1 MFDDTPE
8 NKTIGVCGA
17 GVMGSQLAALF
28 GSAGF
33 KTYLFDLTPE
43 LAEKGL
49 ATALESRPPAFFHRR
64 FATRVV
70 PGSYDRDLD
79 RFAECDWVIEAI
91 AERLDWK
98 QDLYTK
104 VASRLKGD
112 AVLSSNTSGLS
123 LRELT
128 RDLDEEVRRR
138 FLITHFFNPPR
149 YMHLLEMIT
158 GPDTDPEV
166 ARSMAAFLEQELG
179 KGVVAA
185 RDTPNFIANRIGVYG
200 MMLALELTRKMGLS
214 VEQVDA
220 VTGPV
225 MGRPKSA
232 TYRTADLV
240 GLDTLAFV
248 ARTAYEKCAGDES
261 REMFRLPEVLERLIE
276 RGSLG
281 QKAGEG
287 FYRKQGKDILALDF
301 RSLEYR
307 PGTRPRMDGIGV
319 ARRYTDPG
327 KKLHAL
333 VYNPDPAG
341 EFAWEL
347 TLGTLA
353 YAARRVGEIADDV
366 LAVDRAMKWGFGW
379 QLGPFE
385 AWDAIGVEKSV
396 RRMESEGKAVPE
408 LVKELLA
415 RGESRFYGSD
425 AVGRSV
431 FDPSRGAMR
440 PLAAPPGMIVLAA
453 EKARGMEILRNWS
466 ASLVDLGDGVGCIEF
481 HSALQPDFNPLDG
494 AMIDLIGESLEIG
507 VKLGLKGLVISH
519 DGAQFCAGANLAMI
533 LEAAKSGQFTL
544 IEEASR
550 ALQQVTQAIRYAPF
564 PVVAAP
570 FNVCL
575 GGGFEVVA
583 PAARV
588 IALAEL
594 YCGAVEVGVGLIPG
608 AGGNLRL
615 LTHLAERLP
624 AARHGPM
631 PAVQR
636 AFEVIGFAKV
646 SGSAH
651 EAIELGYLRE
661 GTPIVMSRDHQIARA
676 KREVLEL
683 AEGYESPELAQLV
696 LPGEGGR
703 LALFAAIEGFVKAGT
718 ISAHDALIGRKLAHV
733 LTGGDH
739 ADGLRPVDEQ
749 VLLDL
754 EREAFVSLAGEPR
767 SQERMAHMLKTGKP
781 LRN

>member
-1 MFDDTPE
+1 MIE
-8 NKTIGVCGA
+8 NRTIGVCGA

-43 LAEKGL
+43 LAQKGL
-49 ATALESRPPAFFHRR
+49 ASAVKSKPPAFFDRR
-64 FATRVV
+64 FADNVI
-70 PGSYDRDLD
+70 PGSYDENLD
-79 RFAECDWVIEAI
+79 RVAECDWVVEAI

-98 QDLYTK
+98 KDLY
-104 VASRLKGD
+104 SRLAANLRDD
-112 AVLSSNTSGLS
+112 AVLTSNTSGIS
-123 LRELT
+123 LRELVE
-128 RDLDEEVRRR
+128 DLDESLKKR

-149 YMHLLEMIT
+149 YMHLLEMVT
-158 GPDTDPEV
+158 GPETDAEV
-166 ARSMAAFLEQELG
+166 ARRMAGFLDEELG
-179 KGVVAA
+179 KGVVMA
-185 RDTPNFIANRIGVYG
+185 RDTPNFIANRIGIFG
-200 MMLALELTRKMGLS
+200 MMLALELTGKMRLS

-220 VTGPV
+220 ITGPV

-248 ARTAYEKCAGDES
+248 AQTARNKCEGDES
-261 REMFRLPEVLERLIE
+261 RDMFRVPEVLQKLIE

-287 FYRKQGKDILALDF
+287 FYKKVGKDILALDF
-301 RSLEYR
+301 KTLDYR
-307 PGTRPRMDGIGV
+307 PRQKPRMDGIGV
-319 ARRYTDPG
+319 ARRYTDVG

-333 VYNPDPAG
+333 VYNGDPAG
-341 EFAWEL
+341 DFAWEL
-347 TLGTLA
+347 TIGALA
-353 YAARRVGEIADDV
+353 YAGRRVGEIADDV
-366 LAVDRAMKWGFGW
+366 VAIDRAMKWGFGW

-385 AWDAIGVEKSV
+385 VWDAIGVEKSV
-396 RRMESEGKAVPE
+396 QRMERESKPVPE
-408 LVKELLA
+408 LVERLLA
-415 RGESRFYGSD
+415 RGESAFYGAD
-425 AVGRSV
+425 EVGRSF
-431 FDPSRGAMR
+431 FDLSKNTMR
-440 PLAAPPGMIVLAA
+440 PMTAPPNLVVLAD
-453 EKARGMEILRNWS
+453 EKARGREILKNWS
-466 ASLVDLGDGVGCIEF
+466 ASLVDIGDRVGCVEF

-494 AMIDLIGESLEIG
+494 AIIDLLGESLAVAG
-507 VKLGLKGLVISH
+507 KLGMKGLVISH
-519 DGAQFCAGANLAMI
+519 EGAQFCAGANLAMI
-533 LEAAKSGQFTL
+533 LEAAKSGNFAL

-550 ALQQVTQAIRYAPF
+550 ALQRVTQAIRYAPF

-583 PAARV
+583 PCARV

-615 LTHLAERLP
+615 LTHLFERLP
-624 AARHGPM
+624 AEKHGPM
-631 PAVQR
+631 PAVQK
-636 AFEVIGFAKV
+636 AFETIGFAKT

-651 EAIELGYLRE
+651 EAVELGYLRQ

-676 KREVLEL
+676 KAEVLEL
-683 AEGYESPELAQLV
+683 AEGYAPPEPVELV

-703 LALFAAIEGFVKAGT
+703 LAIFAAVDNFVKAGT
-718 ISAHDALIGRKLAHV
+718 ISPHDALIGKKLAFV
-733 LTGGDH
+733 LTGGDR

-749 VLLDL
+749 YLLDL
-754 EREAFVSLAGEPR
+754 EREAFVSLSGEPK
-767 SQERMAHMLKTGKP
+767 SQERMAFMLKKGKP